1 METLYQG
8 SKDVFLAK
16 VRADFDALEDQGLK
30 STRSLKDYSL
40 IDSDPMADTL
50 FTNISNV
57 TDDGDRAVWR
67 HISVAGSRDLGS
79 RSAGGVYPEA
89 TFIRGY
95 ETEVYDPDE
104 QTAGE
109 FRVPEEREA
118 KEGKSYKAALSRA
131 QKLIN
136 KADRENISDP
146 FEVFNFAFT
155 APGSQPTRFFV
166 KGTSGL
172 DGNKSALGERL
183 ISTQH
188 ALASGAATVSN
199 AVNSSGNALAFS
211 DTAYWA
217 AKEQG
222 ATFVDD
228 VNDPMPMFGG
238 RTTIV
243 VPPAN
248 SLVRTAQEIN
258 KSEWKTGGSTNDVN
272 VLNGLFD
279 KIISSPYLLSS
290 RKITTIA
297 NTKAWFL
304 VDSGIRD
311 TETGTG
317 LVKVTF
323 VPLQTRVERDNDRDS
338 IVYKLKQEH
347 VYGWADW
354 RNIIGSN
361 GLGTAYSS

>member
-1 METLYQG
+1 MEPLYQG

-16 VRADFDALEDQGLK
+16 VRADFDALEDQALK
-30 STRSLKDYSL
+30 ATRALKDYSL
-40 IDSDPMADTL
+40 IDSDPMADSL
-50 FTNISNV
+50 FTNVSNV
-57 TDDGDRAVWR
+57 TDEGDRAVWR
-67 HISVAGSRDLGS
+67 HISVAGIRNLGS
-79 RSAGGVYPEA
+79 RSAGGVYPKSD
-89 TFIRGY
+89 FIRGY

-109 FRVPEEREA
+109 FKVPEEREA
-118 KEGKSYKAALSRA
+118 KEGKSYKAAPNRA
-131 QKLIN
+131 QNLLVE
-136 KADRENISDP
+136 ADRKNIADP
-146 FEVFNFAFT
+146 FEVFNLAFT
-155 APGSQPTRFFV
+155 APTSHPTRFFV

-172 DGNKSALGERL
+172 DGNKTALGERL

-188 ALASGAATVSN
+188 AIASGAATVSN
-199 AVNSSGNALAFS
+199 AVNSSGNSLAFS

-228 VNDPMPMFGG
+228 VNKPMPMFGG
-238 RTTIV
+238 RTTII

-290 RKITTIA
+290 RKVTSSA

-304 VDSGIRD
+304 VDSGLRD
-311 TETGTG
+311 PEVGSG
-317 LVKVTF
+317 LVKITF
-323 VPLQTRVERDNDRDS
+323 VPLQTKVERDNPRDS
-338 IVYKLKQEH
+338 IVYKIKQEH
-347 VYGWADW
+347 VYGWVDW

-361 GLGTAYSS
+361 GLGTSYTS